1 MSGALAEYLTS
12 QFYQWERRGRGW
24 DVFETPVQ
32 LEPPFEP
39 FLKHA
44 SPVRPVDDGKVPTL
58 LSSLAGM
65 FSAQKEDEYTED
77 DLVDANPTAFIYTPD
92 SLLCHFTISFPKNQR
107 IKVQETEQFLL
118 MLSSCLNPVSFEII
132 GTSEAIFIQLTC
144 RESDAGY
151 IQGQLTAYFPNAVL
165 QQTEDLLIIS
175 LQEGP
180 THIVD
185 FGLKEEFMR
194 PLKTF
199 SNFDLDPLTSFFG
212 VLGAL
217 DRGEMAMLQVLFSGT
232 VNPWSESIIC
242 SVSDNKGHSFFE
254 DAPEMVPLARE
265 KTAHPLFGVVI
276 RIVGQANSE
285 EKAYALTNSLG
296 SVLTYSSRS
305 SANSLMPLPNDDYD
319 QFLHEEDLFNR
330 ISHRLGML
338 LNIEELAGIV
348 HFPSDSIT
356 TPKLFRNVQRT
367 KAAPTIAV
375 GNNQVLGLNYHQGG
389 VIKTSL
395 NSVQRLKHTHIIG
408 ATGTGKS
415 TFLQNLIVQDI
426 QNGQGVAVLDP
437 HGDLIE
443 GILPWIPKERYKD
456 VIIVDPSDAEF
467 PIGFNILS
475 AYSEIEK
482 DILSSDLVA
491 VFKRLS
497 TSWGDQMNSVFAN
510 AILAFLESTEGGTLI
525 DLRRFLIEK
534 DFRDSFLKT
543 IKDSSIVY
551 YWQKEFPLLKTSSI
565 GPILTRLDSF
575 LRPKLIRN
583 MVAQKKGL
591 NMEAVLDEKKILLV
605 KLSQGLIGAE
615 NSYLLGSFVVSKIQQ
630 TAMARQ
636 AKSKDERSDF
646 FLYIDEFQN
655 FITPSMSSI
664 LSGARKYH
672 LSLTLAHQDMG
683 QVVRQDTELASSILS
698 NAGTRICF
706 RVGDQDAK
714 KFEDGFSFFEAK
726 DLQNLNTGEAIVRID
741 RPEFDFN
748 ISIEPLLELKQEEK
762 ENTSLLVLQ
771 SSRENYATP
780 REAVEEVLK
789 IVQTDSLK
797 IEEKPRFVQKPIP
810 VESPNIIKEPVL
822 SQAFSVREKQNVSQH
837 RYLQTLIKKMAESRG
852 YVAMLEQQTPDGKG
866 RIDVSLERNSRRI
879 ACEVCVT
886 TTEEWEVHNI
896 QKCLDAGYD
905 MIVECSTDKRVIENI
920 RNRVKNILDIEAQSK
935 VMICDPEHFFLYLDQ
950 EVAQGATNETR
961 IKGYRVKVNYE
972 AALNSEMKQKRASV
986 TKVVVDA
993 MKRVNK

>member
-1 MSGALAEYLTS
+1 MSGSLAEYLTS
-12 QFYQWERRGRGW
+12 QFYQWEKRGRGW

-39 FLKHA
+39 FFKHV

-65 FSAQKEDEYTED
+65 FNLHKEDEYTED
-77 DLVDANPTAFIYTPD
+77 DLVDTNPIAFIYTAD

-107 IKVQETEQFLL
+107 IRVHETEQFLL

-132 GTSEAIFIQLTC
+132 GTSAAIFIQLTC

-165 QQTEDLLIIS
+165 QQTEDLLIAS
-175 LQEGP
+175 LQKGP
-180 THIVD
+180 AHIVG

-194 PLKTF
+194 PLKTV
-199 SNFDLDPLTSFFG
+199 SNFDIDPLTSFFG

-217 DRGEMAMLQVLFSGT
+217 EQGEMAMLQVLFSGT
-232 VNPWSESIIC
+232 VNPWSESIIR

-285 EKAYALTNSLG
+285 EKAYSLTNSLG

-305 SANSLMPLPNDDYD
+305 SVNSLMPLPNDDYD
-319 QFLHEEDLFNR
+319 QLLHEQDLFNR
-330 ISHRLGML
+330 TSHRLGML

-348 HFPSDSIT
+348 HFPSESIT

-395 NSVQRLKHTHIIG
+395 SSAQRLKHTHIIG

-456 VIIVDPSDAEF
+456 VIVVDPSDAEF

-534 DFRDSFLKT
+534 NFRESFLKT
-543 IKDSSIVY
+543 VKDSSIVY

-615 NSYLLGSFVVSKIQQ
+615 NSYLLGSFIVSKIQQ

-748 ISIEPLLELKQEEK
+748 ISIEPLLELKQEGK

-771 SSRENYATP
+771 SSRENYATQ
-780 REAVEEVLK
+780 REIVEAALQ
-789 IVQTDSLK
+789 IVQTDSLEV
-797 IEEKPRFVQKPIP
+797 EERPRFVPKPIQI
-810 VESPNIIKEPVL
+810 ESYARTKEPVL
-822 SQAFSVREKQNVSQH
+822 SQVFNVREKQVVSQH

-852 YVAMLEQQTPDGKG
+852 YVAMIEQQTPDGKG
-866 RIDVSLERNSRRI
+866 RIDVSLERNGKRI
-879 ACEVCVT
+879 ACEVCVA
-886 TTEEWEVHNI
+886 TTEEWEMHNI

-920 RNRVKNILDIEAQSK
+920 RKRVENVLGNEAQFK
-935 VMICDPEHFFLYLDQ
+935 VMVCDPEQFFLYLDQ
-950 EVAQGATNETR
+950 EVAKEITNEAR

-972 AALNSEMKQKRASV
+972 AAPDAVMQQKRESV
-986 TKVVVDA
+986 AGVMMRTIRKLKD
-993 MKRVNK
+993 